1 MDSYLPKQTINLGE
15 YSAAYAVLGEGEP
28 IIFLHGFFG
37 DGWTLRPIME
47 QLLSNYCCIGLDLL
61 GFGDSSK
68 PNIRYFID
76 HQVGF
81 LKTFLVQK
89 QIQKFHLVGYSYGAW
104 VAAAYAISLFNSNS
118 NNGEDLNKNKQDI
131 ENLQGITLIAPA
143 GIRDDSFV
151 GRYNHLKPLL
161 WDTKLVDITLASIA
175 PLFELISQGKYF
187 ASIRQARMAITQQPA
202 AKSFMCD
209 RLKPEDAVDTVENQI
224 HCINTPTLVI
234 AGGADRH
241 IPLWHSQTYAERIPN
256 AKLEIIPGAD
266 HDLVQTHS
274 REISCLLQ
282 QSLKLKIESR
292 ESGVG
297 NG

>member
-15 YSAAYAVLGEGEP
+15 YTAAYSVLGEGEP

-47 QLLSNYCCIGLDLL
+47 RLQPNYCCIGLDLL

-68 PNIRYFID
+68 PNIRYLID

-89 QIQKFHLVGYSYGAW
+89 QVQKFHLVGYSYGAW
-104 VAAAYAISLFNSNS
+104 VAAAYAISLFNSNR
-118 NNGEDLNKNKQDI
+118 NRNQQDRD
-131 ENLQGITLIAPA
+131 NLLGMTLIAPA
-143 GIRDDSFV
+143 GIRDDNFV

-161 WDTKLVDITLASIA
+161 WNTKLVDLALNAIA
-175 PLFELISQGKYF
+175 PIANITGKQQAFQG
-187 ASIRQARMAITQQPA
+187 IRQARMELIRQPA
-202 AKSFMCD
+202 AKSLLCD

-224 HCINTPTLVI
+224 HCINAPTLVI

-274 REISCLLQ
+274 REIVCLLQ
-282 QSLKLKIESR
+282 QFWELKIGSR